1 MAKYQ
6 YRIAGE
12 LGWMSNS
19 GNALLAITN
28 KNGSG
33 KKITL
38 REFTVESLTSS
49 TLSPT
54 VSLQNYFVLARAT
67 VSGGDSLSLTKHD
80 TNAANWPATVQVVSR
95 ASAISLTTLRRVSIQ
110 KQLNPAV
117 FSWFS
122 RNAGFGLQSLN
133 GLGGV
138 YGRMT
143 KDTAVEGIVVRANE
157 SIALVATVFNKSIP
171 LRVTGTIVLSGSPN
185 RTFAFEY
192 FTSNIA
198 NDEAVFAIINSSGS
212 GQTVILRSIEVEE
225 VGTYDSPYFQLV
237 PVGAVIES
245 QNADSVSVLKM
256 DSAYPDPS
264 TWIEVKQD
272 ASILPFGLP
281 ENAISDSSTGSPKGF
296 NYLKT
301 KDFLGPV
308 YRTVFPEYLVHR
320 AGGMPDNPLGCSAKL
335 ADTLVRKSGITVREG
350 EGIALVSGAETAVT
364 TTAVG
369 TSGWASFYFSAT
381 IDIEPKISPTLQI
394 TGLQAN
400 SEVRV
405 FVAGTTIE
413 VAGQENIVSG
423 SFAWIFDPDENPAVD
438 IAILSLG
445 YQNLRLLNVA
455 LSLAD
460 ISIPVQ
466 QQVDRQYLNP

>member
-12 LGWMSNS
+12 LAWMSNS

-54 VSLQNYFVLARAT
+54 VSLPNYFVLARAT
-67 VSGGDSLSLTKHD
+67 VSGGDNVSVSKHD
-80 TNAANWPATVQVVSR
+80 TNASNWPATVSVVSR
-95 ASAISLTTLRRVSIQ
+95 ASAISLTTLRRVAIQ
-110 KQLNPAV
+110 KQLNPAGLGWV
-117 FSWFS
+117 A
-122 RNAGFGLQSLN
+122 RNAGFGLQCIN

-138 YGRMT
+138 YGRLT

-171 LRVTGTIVLSGSPN
+171 IRITGTIVRSGSPN
-185 RTFAFEY
+185 RAYSFEY
-192 FTSNIA
+192 FTSNVA
-198 NDEAVFAIINSSGS
+198 NDEAVFAIINASGS
-212 GQTVILRSIEVEE
+212 GETVTLRSIEVEE

-237 PVGAVIES
+237 PVGSVIEGE
-245 QNADSVSVLKM
+245 NAESVAVLKM
-256 DSAYPDPS
+256 DTNYPNPL
-264 TWIEVKQD
+264 TWVEVKQD
-272 ASILPFGLP
+272 ASILPFGQP
-281 ENAISDSSTGSPKGF
+281 ENALADSSTGSPRGF

-308 YRTVFPEYLVHR
+308 YRTIFPEYLVHR
-320 AGGMPDNPLGCSAKL
+320 SGGMPDNPLGCSAKMSD
-335 ADTLVRKSGITVREG
+335 ALVRKSGITVREG

-364 TTAVG
+364 ATAVG

-394 TGLQAN
+394 TGLQVN

-405 FVAGTTIE
+405 FEAGTTTE

-423 SFAWIFDPDENPAVD
+423 SFAWIFDPEETPSVD